1 MSIRVTPEEVT
12 RARGAT
18 FLDNMDIIYSP
29 RDGSMIPVAM
39 KHGVHVCW
47 QCGEPFEPN
56 VRGLELV
63 EKISEAG
70 ATTRVG
76 VHARCYAGPPR
87 RFFQVTTGLGFR
99 RKLAEVAKASAAL
112 AKAATEGAKK
122 VIG

>member
-1 MSIRVTPEEVT
+1 MTIRITPEEVT

-29 RDGSMIPVAM
+29 RDGTMVPVAM

-56 VRGLELV
+56 RRGLELV
-63 EKISEAG
+63 EKVSDPG

-76 VHARCYAGPPR
+76 VHAKCVAGPPR
-87 RFFQVTTGLGFR
+87 RFFQVTNGLGFR
-99 RKLAEVAKASAAL
+99 RKMAEVAKVSLGLAQAA
-112 AKAATEGAKK
+112 AEGAKK
-122 VIG
+122 IVG